1 MRHNGGVQTKITF
14 FNAREFVKTITDIKF
29 QGEKLMSTRS
39 EYKQEKSEA
48 IAENG
53 MVVAEC
59 KEAAEA
65 GLEIFEKGGNAVDA
79 AVATSFTACVCEP
92 AMSSLGGGGAALIY
106 QAESGRTTAIEFEG
120 RLSKSATEDM
130 FVEDLL
136 PLGVNP
142 HPSFGW
148 RGTKNNA
155 GWMGYRSMGVPGQV
169 AGLCQALQRF
179 GTMSL
184 EEVIAPA
191 IRYCE
196 EGFEVNKY
204 YALMIGSNMKLLQQY
219 PPIDKLLLPG
229 GFPPIPVSQYD
240 DPTFIVQKE
249 LAESLRKIA
258 RGGAD
263 AFYLGDIAREMIAD
277 TQPHGS
283 ILTMKDYADYQPKSY
298 DDGLVGSYRGY
309 KIVCMPEVFGGT
321 QVIQTLNLLESFD
334 LASMGHN
341 SPQSIHLI
349 AECFRRAWVD
359 RFRYIGDPEF
369 ENVPIEGLISKEY
382 AAEMRQY
389 LNLERAPDD
398 IKPGNPWKY
407 QGDGQ
412 VPASGGK
419 APGPRPEGRNTTH
432 LCTMDKKGN
441 MVTMVQTLGGG
452 FGAYTMSGST
462 GIILRNYTNLF
473 NPEPGTSNSIGP
485 WKRPTS
491 HDSLT
496 LVFKD
501 GKPLITI
508 GAPGGRRV
516 ITSVVQVLVNI
527 IDFGMGI
534 QEAITQPRFHIEGAD
549 PKVPEGKLVKELQ
562 IDSRIDRKTVKE
574 LEERGHEITIK
585 LDGDFALPVG
595 IMMDHATGKLHG
607 GATVSVPATALG
619 F

>member
-1 MRHNGGVQTKITF
+1 
-14 FNAREFVKTITDIKF
+14 
-29 QGEKLMSTRS
+29 MSVRS
-39 EYKQEKSEA
+39 ELIQKKGEVVT
-48 IAENG
+48 ENG

-59 KEAAEA
+59 FEAAEA
-65 GLEIFEKGGNAVDA
+65 GLEIFKKGGNAVDA
-79 AVATSFTACVCEP
+79 AVATAFASCVCEP
-92 AMSSLGGGGAALIY
+92 AMASLGGGGAALIY
-106 QAESGRTTAIEFEG
+106 LAGSGRTTAIEFEG

-130 FVEDLL
+130 FVDDLL
-136 PLGVNP
+136 PLGENP

-148 RGTKNNA
+148 RGTKNNV
-155 GWMGYRSMGVPGQV
+155 GWMGYRSLGIPGQV
-169 AGLCQALQRF
+169 AGLCQALERF

-184 EEVIAPA
+184 EHVIAPA
-191 IRYCE
+191 IRFCE

-240 DPTFIVQKE
+240 DPTIIVQKE
-249 LAESLRKIA
+249 LAESLRMIA
-258 RGGAD
+258 QGGAD
-263 AFYLGDIAREMIAD
+263 VFYRGDIAKGIIAD

-283 ILTMKDYADYQPKSY
+283 IVTLQDYADYQPESY

-309 KIVCMPEVFGGT
+309 EIICMPEVFGGT
-321 QVIQTLNLLESFD
+321 QVLQVLNILEGFD
-334 LASMGHN
+334 LPSLGHN
-341 SPQSIHLI
+341 SSQYLHLI
-349 AECFRRAWVD
+349 GECFRRAWVD

-369 ENVPIEGLISKEY
+369 ENVPIEGLVSKEY
-382 AAEMRQY
+382 AAEMHQY
-389 LNLERAPDD
+389 LNLERAPDN

-412 VPASGGK
+412 VPVVSGK
-419 APGPRPEGRNTTH
+419 PPGPRGEGRNTTH

-441 MVTMVQTLGGG
+441 MVSMVQTLGGG

-501 GKPLITI
+501 GEPLITI

-534 QEAITQPRFHIEGAD
+534 QEAIAAPRIHIEGSD
-549 PKVPEGKLVKELQ
+549 PKVPEGKLVKEVF
-562 IDSRIDRKTVKE
+562 IDSRVDRETVQE
-574 LEERGHEITIK
+574 LKRRGHAITQK

-595 IMMDHATGKLHG
+595 IMRDPSTGKLHG
-607 GATVSVPATALG
+607 GATVSVPAAALG
-619 F
+619 L

>member
-1 MRHNGGVQTKITF
+1 MSHKSKYFQTK
-14 FNAREFVKTITDIKF
+14 NEVV
-29 QGEKLMSTRS
+29 S
-39 EYKQEKSEA
+39 
-48 IAENG
+48 ENG
-53 MVVAEC
+53 MVVAQC
-59 KEAAEA
+59 VQAAEA

-79 AVATSFTACVCEP
+79 AVATSFAACVCEP

-106 QAESGRTTAIEFEG
+106 LAETGKTTAIEFEG

-130 FVEDLL
+130 FVDDLL
-136 PLGVNP
+136 PLGVDP

-148 RGTKNNA
+148 RGTKNNV
-155 GWMGYRSMGVPGQV
+155 GWMGYRCLGVPGQV
-169 AGLCQALQRF
+169 AGLCDALEKF

-184 EEVIAPA
+184 EQVIAPA
-191 IRYCE
+191 IKFCE

-229 GFPPIPVSQYD
+229 GYPPIPVSQYD

-249 LAESLRKIA
+249 LAESLRKIGQ
-258 RGGAD
+258 GGAD
-263 AFYLGDIAREMIAD
+263 AFYRGDIAEGIIAD

-283 ILTMKDYADYQPKSY
+283 IVTLQDYADYKTKSY
-298 DDGLVGSYRGY
+298 GDGLVGSYRGY

-321 QVIQTLNLLESFD
+321 QVIQTLNLLEGFD

-341 SPQSIHLI
+341 SAQYLHLL

-359 RFRYIGDPEF
+359 RFKYIGDPEF

-382 AAEMRQY
+382 STKMRNY
-389 LNLERAPDD
+389 LSLERVPDE

-407 QGDGQ
+407 QGDGL
-412 VPASGGK
+412 VPPDGDRNLGRI
-419 APGPRPEGRNTTH
+419 GEGRNTTH

-441 MVTMVQTLGGG
+441 MVSMVQTLGGG

-462 GIILRNYTNLF
+462 GIIMRNYTNLF
-473 NPEPGTSNSIGP
+473 NPEPGTNNSIGP

-501 GKPLITI
+501 EKPFITI

-516 ITSVVQVLVNI
+516 ITSIVQALVNI
-527 IDFGMGI
+527 IDFNMGI
-534 QEAITQPRFHIEGAD
+534 QEAIAMPRIHIEGSD
-549 PKVPEGKLVKELQ
+549 PKVPQGKLVKEMFV
-562 IDSRIDRKTVKE
+562 DSRIEKE
-574 LEERGHEITIK
+574 ILKGLEKRGHEITMK

-595 IMMDHATGKLHG
+595 IMMDQATGKLHG
-607 GATVSVPATALG
+607 GATVSVPATAIGL
-619 F
+619 